1 MSGLCPVLAL
11 YFADVL
17 PVFVWDPVPGFYLTS
32 PGPPDKTE
40 NTLYGHMKLIFC
52 RIGPRYYMSVVGI
65 GCALNI
71 LSVLAFAYFRNYY
84 ILVAARIP
92 QGIGAAFTIVGGKIV
107 VAMQLY

>member
-1 MSGLCPVLAL
+1 
-11 YFADVL
+11 
-17 PVFVWDPVPGFYLTS
+17 
-32 PGPPDKTE
+32 
-40 NTLYGHMKLIFC
+40 
-52 RIGPRYYMSVVGI
+52 MSVVGI